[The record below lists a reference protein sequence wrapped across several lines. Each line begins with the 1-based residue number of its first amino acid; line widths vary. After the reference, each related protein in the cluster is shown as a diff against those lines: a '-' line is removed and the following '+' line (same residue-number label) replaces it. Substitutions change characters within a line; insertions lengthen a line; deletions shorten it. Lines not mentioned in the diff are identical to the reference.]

1 MKKILLTLTLLAGF
15 ALVSCSDDDPVSCKQ
30 PQLEVT
36 PTLTFDC
43 SQDQTKSLEIKLNC
57 PQFDWTIAADPW
69 IEPSQ
74 TSGKGTATIHVTVKA
89 HAFPRN
95 GSITVTARNPQGATD
110 IARCKVEQ
118 TEGGA
123 GLAITVKVEDNT
135 FSRGNVVAVSLRSA
149 AAALFNGLRQSCRY
163 NAGL

>member
-1 MKKILLTLTLLAGF
+1 MQAPLMKKILLTLTLLAGF

-36 PTLTFDC
+36 PILTFDC

-89 HAFPRN
+89 HDFPRN

-110 IARCKVEQ
+110 IAKCKVEQ
-118 TEGGA
+118 TEGGVP
-123 GLAITVKVEDNT
+123 GEIITN
-135 FSRGNVVAVSLRSA
+135 A
-149 AAALFNGLRQSCRY
+149 ASIR
-163 NAGL
+163 

>member
-1 MKKILLTLTLLAGF
+1 MQTPLMKKILLTLTLLAGF

-43 SQDQTKSLEIKLNC
+43 SQDQTKNLEIKLNC

-74 TSGKGTATIHVTVKA
+74 TSGKGTATIQVTVKA

-110 IARCKVEQ
+110 IAKCKVEQ
-118 TEGGA
+118 TEGGVPA
-123 GLAITVKVEDNT
+123 ELITNVASIRKLVLEAIASTDNAE
-135 FSRGNVVAVSLRSA
+135 FP
-149 AAALFNGLRQSCRY
+149 
-163 NAGL
+163 